1 MRIPWLTR
9 LASGLVI
16 LTASCGGNPPPD
28 SSLGGD
34 PDLITREQI
43 TMLDVTYAIDAVRQ
57 LRPRWLRSRGGIDE
71 EPVVYV
77 DAARRGG
84 TRVLATITVENIED
98 IRYLSGPDATTR
110 LGTGHRGGAILIR
123 TRR

>member
-1 MRIPWLTR
+1 L
-9 LASGLVI
+9 LATS
-16 LTASCGGNPPPD
+16 A
-28 SSLGGD
+28 GGD
-34 PDLITREQI
+34 PNFITYDQI
-43 TMLDVTYAIDAVRQ
+43 APLNVSNAADAIRR
-57 LRPRWLRSRGGIDE
+57 LRPNWLRSRAGITE
-71 EPVVYV
+71 GPVVYV

-84 TRVLATITVENIED
+84 TRVLTTVSVEMIED

>member
-1 MRIPWLTR
+1 MPTPRFTQ
-9 LASGLVI
+9 LAAAFAI
-16 LTASCGGNPPPD
+16 MTAACGANPPPD

-34 PDLITREQI
+34 PNIITREQI
-43 TMLDVTYAIDAVRQ
+43 ASLEVTYAIDAVRR
-57 LRPRWLRSRGGIDE
+57 LRPSWLRSRGGIDE

-84 TRVLATITVENIED
+84 TRVLATISVENVED